1 MRPVVLLELDGIFVC
16 PTAPENANCH
26 LLHFSLDIGPT
37 KMCFHLRP
45 NALCLLRTLVDSAPR
60 QRFGFWTSA
69 THAYADAVLN
79 TLFIVLK
86 VADWRRRIS
95 ILYARPCR
103 RTPIM
108 IKNIFDVHNLLRT
121 SNIVLVDSNL
131 QHVQANP
138 GRALHVPKWSARGGA
153 YATRDVFLF
162 NLERW
167 LRC

>member
-1 MRPVVLLELDGIFVC
+1 MRPIVLLELDGIFVC
-16 PTAPENANCH
+16 PTAPHNANHH
-26 LLHFSLDIGPT
+26 LLHFFLTIGSTP
-37 KMCFHLRP
+37 MCFHLRP
-45 NALCLLRTLVDSAPR
+45 NALSLLQTLVTNAPR

-79 TLFIVLK
+79 TLFGVLK
-86 VADWRRRIS
+86 VTDWRHRIS
-95 ILYARPCR
+95 ILYARPCS

-108 IKNIFDVHNLLRT
+108 IKNIYDLHNILCT
-121 SNIVLVDSNL
+121 SHIVLLDNNL

-138 GRALHVPKWSARGGA
+138 GRALHVPKWSATGGL
-153 YATRDVFLF
+153 YATQDVFLF